1 MMDGK
6 DNSILSGPIFPSL
19 TRFALPILL
28 SLILQALYGAVDLWM
43 VGRFAH
49 NADVSAVATGSQTLL
64 IVAGMITGLSMGM
77 TILLGRATGEGNDEG
92 CASIIGSNIWLFS
105 ALTIVLT
112 AILISAAKPLA
123 SMLNA
128 PESAFQLTVDYIRIC
143 GMGVLFIVAYNVLN
157 AIFCG
162 LGDSKTPLYFVAIAC
177 VVNIVGDWFLIDI
190 MKMGAR
196 GAAIATIAAQAVSV
210 ICTLFMMK
218 RKLHFRIA
226 RRNLKFNRNII
237 GSTLKLGTPVALL
250 RMCNEISYLVILGFV
265 NKLGEVA
272 SSGVGIAEK
281 LVMFILLVPTAYMSA
296 VSAFTAQNMGAGK
309 TERAEKTLWVSILS
323 ATVIGGILAYLS
335 FFHGD
340 ALSRLFIEDAMVM
353 DASSEFLKATAIE
366 CFLLSIAYCFDGYFN
381 GLGKTQLVMI
391 RGMAAALLV
400 RIPYAYFASIKASTS
415 LFNIGLS
422 TSFAAL
428 FILVFCILEYV
439 VRKHRSRQLM

>member
-1 MMDGK
+1 MME
-6 DNSILSGPIFPSL
+6 SRESPILAGPIFPSL

-28 SLILQALYGAVDLWM
+28 SLVLQALYGAVDLWM
-43 VGRFAH
+43 VGRFAE

-77 TILLGRATGEGNDEG
+77 TILLGRATGEKDDDK
-92 CASIIGSNIWLFS
+92 CASIIGSNIWLFLG
-105 ALTIVLT
+105 LTVLLT
-112 AILISAAKPLA
+112 CILVSAAKPLA
-123 SMLNA
+123 VMLNA
-128 PESAFQLTVDYIRIC
+128 PEAAFSLTVDYIVIC
-143 GMGVLFIVAYNVLN
+143 GIGTVFIVAYNVLN

-177 VVNIVGDWFLIDI
+177 VVNIIGDWFLIDI
-190 MKMGAR
+190 MKLGAR

-210 ICTLFMMK
+210 VCTLFMMK
-218 RKLHFRIA
+218 RKLHFRIE
-226 RRNLKFNRNII
+226 RRNLKFRKDITF
-237 GSTLKLGTPVALL
+237 STLKLGTPVALL

-265 NKLGEVA
+265 NKLGEIA

-296 VSAFTAQNMGAGK
+296 VSAFTAQNIGAGK
-309 TERAEKTLWVSILS
+309 TERAEKTLWTSIMS

-340 ALSRLFIEDAMVM
+340 VLSSLFIGDAEVIG
-353 DASSEFLKATAIE
+353 ASAEFLKATAIE

-391 RGMAAALLV
+391 RGIAAALLV
-400 RIPYAYFASIKASTS
+400 RIPYAYLASTRVDSS

-428 FILVFCILEYV
+428 FILLFCILEYV
-439 VRKHRSRQLM
+439 VRRRHGRN